1 MNRERIEFKEFNL
14 NIFQDWNNGWYLLTC
29 GDFSAGQ
36 FNTMTVS
43 WGAMGVMW
51 GKPFVQVVVRPTRYT
66 YQFMEEYPTF
76 TLSAFSKKYLN
87 ALNLLGMKSGRQGDK
102 IAESKLTPAA
112 SIQVA
117 APGFV
122 EADLVIECQ
131 KMYFDD
137 LEPSHFKAGHIA
149 PHYNEDYHRVY
160 YGEIIGIHGIEKY
173 RRKLA

>member
-14 NIFQDWNNGWYLLTC
+14 NIFQDWNNGWYLLTA
-29 GDFSAGQ
+29 GDFSTGQ
-36 FNTMTVS
+36 YNTMTVS
-43 WGAMGVMW
+43 WGAMGIMW

-66 YQFMEEYPTF
+66 YQFMEQSPTF
-76 TLSAFSKKYLN
+76 TLSAFSNKYRS

-112 SIQVA
+112 STQVA
-117 APGFV
+117 APCFS

-137 LEPSHFKAGHIA
+137 LEPGHFQAGHIA

-160 YGEIIGIHGIEKY
+160 YGEIAVILGLEKY
-173 RRKLA
+173 RRKVA